1 MFSAV
6 EDVWK
11 PFARDGRL
19 YYFFGPGGMDSLR
32 SNIQAS
38 PRRLFILPESHTV
51 SIDRSELERLLADRP
66 AGSRS
71 AMQAVRESYGDIG
84 LMRERGLSW
93 AEISDLLATLG
104 ITTRDSQPISPVT
117 LRSAFFL
124 VGNEGRGDQ
133 AGDPARPAAATPA
146 ETLAAVHEAA
156 LSAGTKEEMEGE
168 EEAGAGMAGSPDNQ
182 DVNQDDPPPE
192 APAAE
197 PATAAASAAEPIAT
211 DLPEAI
217 PPADDEAPAA
227 TDPDDMVE
235 EAPAAEAPAPA
246 ERPEV
251 QRHEA
256 AVDSPVPEASDGTQ
270 VAADQEPP
278 PHHEAPKPASP
289 APNLL
294 APALDPAAES
304 VAIPVADDPVLDPV
318 TGDSPSAG
326 PLAEEA
332 PAADNAGRSS
342 ESTPKPEPASAAV
355 AQSTRSLASPD
366 KMSHD
371 KPTNVHWKGDRMLGT
386 IFVLN
391 DRGGVGKTLLSHH
404 LMATAMLEGLQLKV
418 VEYEVN
424 ERLARLFG
432 PDVVEHR
439 RITQDF
445 MNMMGSA
452 DGFYEFWD
460 LIGPELQR
468 GGRLFDFGGNIS
480 QWFFNWAEVS
490 GFDYYVGDG
499 ERLTFMVPVTV
510 DLASLSTGMTTLE
523 RVATIAPKAK
533 RVLVENGF
541 SGPFSQLE
549 DSQYAR
555 RKAEMVER
563 EGLQVI
569 SMPPCTAPAWA
580 RLTGHRLDQV
590 ATMTREDLVKLG
602 MTPPVA
608 SRSLIIIH
616 EWLRNM
622 RQALSP
628 YLHDAFRQTPAATKG
643 R

>member
-1 MFSAV
+1 
-6 EDVWK
+6 
-11 PFARDGRL
+11 
-19 YYFFGPGGMDSLR
+19 
-32 SNIQAS
+32 
-38 PRRLFILPESHTV
+38 V
-51 SIDRSELERLLADRP
+51 SIDRTELERLLADRP

-71 AMQAVRESYGDIG
+71 AMQAVRESYTDIG

-93 AEISDLLATLG
+93 SEISDLLAQLG
-104 ITTRDSQPISPVT
+104 VTARANQPISAVT

-124 VGNEGRGDQ
+124 VGNEGRGDSL
-133 AGDPARPAAATPA
+133 GEGESATSA
-146 ETLAAVHEAA
+146 ETLAAVHRAA
-156 LSAGTKEEMEGE
+156 LEAGRPSPPTETEPGE
-168 EEAGAGMAGSPDNQ
+168 TDATADDMPLEEAVAPPGEDAPQEVPFQGES
-182 DVNQDDPPPE
+182 DDSLTAAPPPPE
-192 APAAE
+192 LDALLASLPSQPEPDANDPTLVAPHTETPTLPAA
-197 PATAAASAAEPIAT
+197 
-211 DLPEAI
+211 
-217 PPADDEAPAA
+217 PP
-227 TDPDDMVE
+227 VE
-235 EAPAAEAPAPA
+235 SQGA
-246 ERPEV
+246 R
-251 QRHEA
+251 
-256 AVDSPVPEASDGTQ
+256 T
-270 VAADQEPP
+270 
-278 PHHEAPKPASP
+278 
-289 APNLL
+289 L
-294 APALDPAAES
+294 
-304 VAIPVADDPVLDPV
+304 
-318 TGDSPSAG
+318 
-326 PLAEEA
+326 
-332 PAADNAGRSS
+332 
-342 ESTPKPEPASAAV
+342 
-355 AQSTRSLASPD
+355 
-366 KMSHD
+366 MSHD
-371 KPTNVHWKGDRMLGT
+371 ETTNVFWKGDRMLGT

-432 PDVVEHR
+432 PEMVEHR
-439 RITQDF
+439 RISQDF
-445 MNMMGSA
+445 MNMMGSG

-468 GGRLFDFGGNIS
+468 GGRLYDFGGNIS

-510 DLASLSTGMTTLE
+510 DLASLSTGMATLE
-523 RVATIAPKAK
+523 RVASIAPKAK

-563 EGLQVI
+563 EGLHVI
-569 SMPPCTAPAWA
+569 SMNPCSAPAWA

-608 SRSLIIIH
+608 SRSLIVIH
-616 EWLRNM
+616 EWLRTM
-622 RQALSP
+622 RQSLSP
-628 YLHDAFRQTPAATKG
+628 YLHDALRQTGGVAAKTG

>member
-6 EDVWK
+6 DVVWK

-19 YYFFGPGGMDSLR
+19 YYFFGQRGTDSLR
-32 SNIQAS
+32 SNIQAR

-66 AGSRS
+66 VGNRS
-71 AMQAVRESYGDIG
+71 AMQAVRESYADIG

-93 AEISDLLATLG
+93 AEISDLLARLG
-104 ITTRDSQPISPVT
+104 VTARDNQPISPVT

-124 VGNEGRGDQ
+124 VGNEGRGDA
-133 AGDPARPAAATPA
+133 AGDHAAAAALPV

-156 LSAGTKEEMEGE
+156 LSAGLKDEVDGTDEDSVPDSVADPAVEAMVIGAQPQAETAEDAAGHAADDSGADEPPMETP
-168 EEAGAGMAGSPDNQ
+168 APDGAR
-182 DVNQDDPPPE
+182 
-192 APAAE
+192 E
-197 PATAAASAAEPIAT
+197 PAPKAVEVTAE
-211 DLPEAI
+211 
-217 PPADDEAPAA
+217 
-227 TDPDDMVE
+227 
-235 EAPAAEAPAPA
+235 
-246 ERPEV
+246 
-251 QRHEA
+251 
-256 AVDSPVPEASDGTQ
+256 
-270 VAADQEPP
+270 
-278 PHHEAPKPASP
+278 PASP
-289 APNLL
+289 APDPLTP
-294 APALDPAAES
+294 ATTAAEDRPAEDGSKDDTEAHPAL
-304 VAIPVADDPVLDPV
+304 
-318 TGDSPSAG
+318 
-326 PLAEEA
+326 
-332 PAADNAGRSS
+332 
-342 ESTPKPEPASAAV
+342 PEPAMTKPAAQSASHQTSAAV
-355 AQSTRSLASPD
+355 ARGTGSPVFPPMPPTMTQDDSTNAY
-366 KMSHD
+366 
-371 KPTNVHWKGDRMLGT
+371 WKGDRMLGT

-432 PDVVEHR
+432 QDVVEHR

-445 MNMMGSA
+445 MNMMGSG

-468 GGRLFDFGGNIS
+468 GGRLYDFGGNIS

-490 GFDYYVGDG
+490 GFDYYVGEG

-569 SMPPCTAPAWA
+569 SMSPCAAPAWA

-622 RQALSP
+622 RQSLSP
-628 YLHDAFRQTPAATKG
+628 YLHDAFRQTPATAKA

>member
-1 MFSAV
+1 
-6 EDVWK
+6 
-11 PFARDGRL
+11 
-19 YYFFGPGGMDSLR
+19 MDSLR
-32 SNIQAS
+32 SNIQAL
-38 PRRLFILPESHTV
+38 PRRHFILPESHTV

-66 AGSRS
+66 AGNRS
-71 AMQAVRESYGDIG
+71 AMQAVRESYADIG

-93 AEISDLLATLG
+93 AEISDLLAKLG
-104 ITTRDSQPISPVT
+104 VAARDNQPISPVT

-124 VGNEGRGDQ
+124 VGNEGRGEA
-133 AGDPARPAAATPA
+133 AGDHGAAALPA

-156 LSAGTKEEMEGE
+156 LSAGLKEEAEDADEDGPDE
-168 EEAGAGMAGSPDNQ
+168 DAPPKDDEKDDESDSVVEPEPEAAGSDVEPLTKTAELDGEPDGEDARANAVAEEPLTQ
-182 DVNQDDPPPE
+182 
-192 APAAE
+192 E
-197 PATAAASAAEPIAT
+197 PAPDQGE
-211 DLPEAI
+211 L
-217 PPADDEAPAA
+217 APKA
-227 TDPDDMVE
+227 VE
-235 EAPAAEAPAPA
+235 EPS
-246 ERPEV
+246 
-251 QRHEA
+251 Q
-256 AVDSPVPEASDGTQ
+256 
-270 VAADQEPP
+270 
-278 PHHEAPKPASP
+278 PASP
-289 APNLL
+289 ALDLL
-294 APALDPAAES
+294 APATAVAEDRPAE
-304 VAIPVADDPVLDPV
+304 DE
-318 TGDSPSAG
+318 TGTGED
-326 PLAEEA
+326 E
-332 PAADNAGRSS
+332 
-342 ESTPKPEPASAAV
+342 TPPEPAMTRPEPQPASHRTSAAV
-355 AQSTRSLASPD
+355 ARGTGSPVSPPMPATMTQDDSTNAY
-366 KMSHD
+366 
-371 KPTNVHWKGDRMLGT
+371 WKGDRMLGT

-445 MNMMGSA
+445 MNMMGSG

-468 GGRLFDFGGNIS
+468 GGRLYDFGGNIS

-490 GFDYYVGDG
+490 GFDYYVGEG

-569 SMPPCTAPAWA
+569 SMQPCTAPAWA

-622 RQALSP
+622 RQSLSP
-628 YLHDAFRQTPAATKG
+628 YLHDAFRQTPATAKA

>member
-1 MFSAV
+1 M
-6 EDVWK
+6 
-11 PFARDGRL
+11 
-19 YYFFGPGGMDSLR
+19 
-32 SNIQAS
+32 
-38 PRRLFILPESHTV
+38 
-51 SIDRSELERLLADRP
+51 SIDRTELERLLADRP
-66 AGSRS
+66 AGNRS

-93 AEISDLLATLG
+93 AEISDLLAKLG
-104 ITTRDSQPISPVT
+104 VTARDNQPISAVT

-124 VGNEGRGDQ
+124 VGNEGRGDS
-133 AGDPARPAAATPA
+133 PAEGETATPP
-146 ETLAAVHEAA
+146 ETLAAVHRAA
-156 LSAGTKEEMEGE
+156 LEARRPDTAGVESDSVGNADATPPLPDEETGGLPDTAVSATVVETPTDDHAPSDGVIESVG
-168 EEAGAGMAGSPDNQ
+168 PDTAPEIAE
-182 DVNQDDPPPE
+182 VSSVPPP
-192 APAAE
+192 A
-197 PATAAASAAEPIAT
+197 
-211 DLPEAI
+211 
-217 PPADDEAPAA
+217 
-227 TDPDDMVE
+227 
-235 EAPAAEAPAPA
+235 
-246 ERPEV
+246 
-251 QRHEA
+251 Q
-256 AVDSPVPEASDGTQ
+256 
-270 VAADQEPP
+270 
-278 PHHEAPKPASP
+278 
-289 APNLL
+289 
-294 APALDPAAES
+294 
-304 VAIPVADDPVLDPV
+304 PVAPL
-318 TGDSPSAG
+318 SP
-326 PLAEEA
+326 LVA
-332 PAADNAGRSS
+332 PPSVSHPPSS
-342 ESTPKPEPASAAV
+342 
-355 AQSTRSLASPD
+355 LL
-366 KMSHD
+366 SHD
-371 KPTNVHWKGDRMLGT
+371 ETTNVFWKGDRMLGT

-445 MNMMGSA
+445 MNMMGSG

-460 LIGPELQR
+460 MIGPELQR
-468 GGRLFDFGGNIS
+468 GGRLYDFGGNIS

-510 DLASLSTGMTTLE
+510 DLASLSTGMATLE
-523 RVATIAPKAK
+523 RVASIAPKAK

-563 EGLQVI
+563 EGVHVI
-569 SMPPCTAPAWA
+569 SMNPCTAPAWA

-616 EWLRNM
+616 EWLRGM
-622 RQALSP
+622 RLALAP
-628 YLHDAFRQTPAATKG
+628 YLHDAFRQTGGAPAKAG
-643 R
+643 AR

>member
-1 MFSAV
+1 M
-6 EDVWK
+6 
-11 PFARDGRL
+11 
-19 YYFFGPGGMDSLR
+19 
-32 SNIQAS
+32 
-38 PRRLFILPESHTV
+38 T
-51 SIDRSELERLLADRP
+51 IDRTELERLLADRP
-66 AGSRS
+66 TGNRS

-93 AEISDLLATLG
+93 AEISDVLAKLG
-104 ITTRDSQPISPVT
+104 VTARDNQPISAVT

-124 VGNEGRGDQ
+124 VGNEGRGE
-133 AGDPARPAAATPA
+133 GGEESEAAAAP
-146 ETLAAVHEAA
+146 ETLAAVHQAA
-156 LSAGTKEEMEGE
+156 LDARRPADAEPI
-168 EEAGAGMAGSPDNQ
+168 EA
-182 DVNQDDPPPE
+182 
-192 APAAE
+192 APAAPEAAPVPAVEAAME
-197 PATAAASAAEPIAT
+197 PVAEPETDTAVEVAAEP
-211 DLPEAI
+211 
-217 PPADDEAPAA
+217 
-227 TDPDDMVE
+227 V
-235 EAPAAEAPAPA
+235 AAEPTPEPPAPAPA
-246 ERPEV
+246 APV
-251 QRHEA
+251 PA
-256 AVDSPVPEASDGTQ
+256 AVEEPVPDSAPTPAVD
-270 VAADQEPP
+270 
-278 PHHEAPKPASP
+278 PHPAFDPLSP
-289 APNLL
+289 APEDT
-294 APALDPAAES
+294 P
-304 VAIPVADDPVLDPV
+304 
-318 TGDSPSAG
+318 
-326 PLAEEA
+326 A
-332 PAADNAGRSS
+332 PAAVLEDIPPAV
-342 ESTPKPEPASAAV
+342 EPPAPPSPLPTAPPPTAS
-355 AQSTRSLASPD
+355 QSIRAPV
-366 KMSHD
+366 SHD
-371 KPTNVHWKGDRMLGT
+371 ETTNVTWKGDRMLGT

-432 PDVVEHR
+432 PEVVEHR

-445 MNMMGSA
+445 MNMMGSG

-468 GGRLFDFGGNIS
+468 GGRLYDFGGNIS

-510 DLASLSTGMTTLE
+510 DLASLSTGMATLE
-523 RVATIAPKAK
+523 RVAAIAPKAK

-563 EGLQVI
+563 EGVHVI
-569 SMPPCTAPAWA
+569 SMNPCTAPAWA

-616 EWLRNM
+616 EWLRGM
-622 RQALSP
+622 RLALSP
-628 YLHDAFRQTPAATKG
+628 YLHDAFRQTGGAPAKPG
-643 R
+643 VR

>member
-1 MFSAV
+1 M
-6 EDVWK
+6 
-11 PFARDGRL
+11 
-19 YYFFGPGGMDSLR
+19 
-32 SNIQAS
+32 
-38 PRRLFILPESHTV
+38 

-66 AGSRS
+66 AGNRS
-71 AMQAVRESYGDIG
+71 AMQAVRESYADIV

-93 AEISDLLATLG
+93 AEISDLLAKLG
-104 ITTRDSQPISPVT
+104 ITARDSQPISPVT

-124 VGNEGRGDQ
+124 VGSEGRGE
-133 AGDPARPAAATPA
+133 AGGDHGGAAVMSA

-156 LSAGTKEEMEGE
+156 LTAGKKDESEETGE
-168 EEAGAGMAGSPDNQ
+168 TADSDRAEEA
-182 DVNQDDPPPE
+182 
-192 APAAE
+192 
-197 PATAAASAAEPIAT
+197 AAASAGSPPDQPPVEMSEAQAEPTVSASE
-211 DLPEAI
+211 PSGEE
-217 PPADDEAPAA
+217 PA
-227 TDPDDMVE
+227 
-235 EAPAAEAPAPA
+235 APAP
-246 ERPEV
+246 
-251 QRHEA
+251 
-256 AVDSPVPEASDGTQ
+256 S
-270 VAADQEPP
+270 
-278 PHHEAPKPASP
+278 
-289 APNLL
+289 LL
-294 APALDPAAES
+294 ARLAKD
-304 VAIPVADDPVLDPV
+304 AD
-318 TGDSPSAG
+318 
-326 PLAEEA
+326 EE
-332 PAADNAGRSS
+332 PD
-342 ESTPKPEPASAAV
+342 TVPEPASETPEPDGAREVGTEKAQAPDPEPEPTAEPAPPPVPQPTSTAA
-355 AQSTRSLASPD
+355 AQNTGSLMSPPMHQDDSTNAY
-366 KMSHD
+366 
-371 KPTNVHWKGDRMLGT
+371 WKGDRMLGT

-445 MNMMGSA
+445 MNMMGSG

-468 GGRLFDFGGNIS
+468 GGRLYDFGGNIS

-569 SMPPCTAPAWA
+569 SMSPCTAPAWA

-628 YLHDAFRQTPAATKG
+628 YLHDAFRQTPATAKA

>member
-1 MFSAV
+1 
-6 EDVWK
+6 
-11 PFARDGRL
+11 
-19 YYFFGPGGMDSLR
+19 
-32 SNIQAS
+32 
-38 PRRLFILPESHTV
+38 
-51 SIDRSELERLLADRP
+51 
-66 AGSRS
+66 
-71 AMQAVRESYGDIG
+71 MQAVRESYTDIG

-93 AEISDLLATLG
+93 AEISDVLAKLG
-104 ITTRDSQPISPVT
+104 VTARANQPISAVT

-124 VGNEGRGDQ
+124 VGNEGRGDSL
-133 AGDPARPAAATPA
+133 GDGESATPA
-146 ETLAAVHEAA
+146 ETLAAVHRAA
-156 LSAGTKEEMEGE
+156 LEAGRPAAETTPNGADETANELLFDEPPVASRDDAPE
-168 EEAGAGMAGSPDNQ
+168 SEASSVEEALPSVDDPSLLDMDAPIESPP
-182 DVNQDDPPPE
+182 PPPE
-192 APAAE
+192 PDTVDPALAAPDTE
-197 PATAAASAAEPIAT
+197 TPTLPATP
-211 DLPEAI
+211 L
-217 PPADDEAPAA
+217 
-227 TDPDDMVE
+227 VE
-235 EAPAAEAPAPA
+235 SQGA
-246 ERPEV
+246 R
-251 QRHEA
+251 
-256 AVDSPVPEASDGTQ
+256 T
-270 VAADQEPP
+270 
-278 PHHEAPKPASP
+278 
-289 APNLL
+289 L
-294 APALDPAAES
+294 
-304 VAIPVADDPVLDPV
+304 
-318 TGDSPSAG
+318 
-326 PLAEEA
+326 
-332 PAADNAGRSS
+332 
-342 ESTPKPEPASAAV
+342 
-355 AQSTRSLASPD
+355 
-366 KMSHD
+366 MSHD
-371 KPTNVHWKGDRMLGT
+371 ETTNVFWKGDRMLGT

-432 PDVVEHR
+432 PEMVEHR

-445 MNMMGSA
+445 MNMMGSG

-468 GGRLFDFGGNIS
+468 GGRLYDFGGNIS

-510 DLASLSTGMTTLE
+510 DLASLSTGMATLE

-563 EGLQVI
+563 EGLHVI
-569 SMPPCTAPAWA
+569 SMNPCSAPAWA

-608 SRSLIIIH
+608 SRSLIVIH
-616 EWLRNM
+616 EWLRTM

-628 YLHDAFRQTPAATKG
+628 YLHDALRQTGGVAAKTG

>member
-1 MFSAV
+1 
-6 EDVWK
+6 
-11 PFARDGRL
+11 
-19 YYFFGPGGMDSLR
+19 
-32 SNIQAS
+32 
-38 PRRLFILPESHTV
+38 V

-66 AGSRS
+66 AGNRS
-71 AMQAVRESYGDIG
+71 AMQAVRESYADIG

-93 AEISDLLATLG
+93 AEISDLLAKLG
-104 ITTRDSQPISPVT
+104 ITARDSQPISPVT

-124 VGNEGRGDQ
+124 VGNEGRGE
-133 AGDPARPAAATPA
+133 AVGDHGGAAAAMPA

-156 LSAGTKEEMEGE
+156 LSAGLMGEDEEPPET
-168 EEAGAGMAGSPDNQ
+168 ALIAGSDHADEAAAVSVDAAP
-182 DVNQDDPPPE
+182 VPPP
-192 APAAE
+192 AK
-197 PATAAASAAEPIAT
+197 T
-211 DLPEAI
+211 PEAD
-217 PPADDEAPAA
+217 PEADMESA
-227 TDPDDMVE
+227 
-235 EAPAAEAPAPA
+235 
-246 ERPEV
+246 
-251 QRHEA
+251 
-256 AVDSPVPEASDGTQ
+256 DSVPEP
-270 VAADQEPP
+270 EP
-278 PHHEAPKPASP
+278 ESEPASP
-289 APNLL
+289 APSLL
-294 APALDPAAES
+294 APAAKEAEDQPAADGETGAETSAPEPEAAVES
-304 VAIPVADDPVLDPV
+304 D
-318 TGDSPSAG
+318 
-326 PLAEEA
+326 AEEA
-332 PAADNAGRSS
+332 PAP
-342 ESTPKPEPASAAV
+342 EPVPEPTPEPAARPAPQPTSTAA
-355 AQSTRSLASPD
+355 AQNTGSLMSPPMLQD
-366 KMSHD
+366 DS
-371 KPTNVHWKGDRMLGT
+371 TNVHWKGDRMLGT

-445 MNMMGSA
+445 MNMMGSG

-468 GGRLFDFGGNIS
+468 GGRLYDFGGNIS

-569 SMPPCTAPAWA
+569 SMSPCAAPAWA

-628 YLHDAFRQTPAATKG
+628 YLHDAFRQTPATAKA

>member
-1 MFSAV
+1 M
-6 EDVWK
+6 
-11 PFARDGRL
+11 
-19 YYFFGPGGMDSLR
+19 
-32 SNIQAS
+32 
-38 PRRLFILPESHTV
+38 

-66 AGSRS
+66 AGNRS
-71 AMQAVRESYGDIG
+71 AMQAVRESYADIG

-93 AEISDLLATLG
+93 AEISDLLAKLG
-104 ITTRDSQPISPVT
+104 VTARDNQPISPVT

-124 VGNEGRGDQ
+124 VGNEGRSDPVGDSG
-133 AGDPARPAAATPA
+133 AVTVMPA
-146 ETLAAVHEAA
+146 EMLTAVHEAA
-156 LSAGTKEEMEGE
+156 LAAGLKDETEMD
-168 EEAGAGMAGSPDNQ
+168 AGSDSGTEPVGEAVRLDSQ
-182 DVNQDDPPPE
+182 TPAELSTDAADD
-192 APAAE
+192 
-197 PATAAASAAEPIAT
+197 TANVIAT
-211 DLPEAI
+211 VSLPDEEPVTGEAVTEVQTS
-217 PPADDEAPAA
+217 AEA
-227 TDPDDMVE
+227 
-235 EAPAAEAPAPA
+235 APAPQSDA
-246 ERPEV
+246 AGPES
-251 QRHEA
+251 A
-256 AVDSPVPEASDGTQ
+256 
-270 VAADQEPP
+270 PP
-278 PHHEAPKPASP
+278 GPD
-289 APNLL
+289 LL
-294 APALDPAAES
+294 APATMVVNDESAEKERPEDG
-304 VAIPVADDPVLDPV
+304 ANDDPETHDAL
-318 TGDSPSAG
+318 
-326 PLAEEA
+326 
-332 PAADNAGRSS
+332 
-342 ESTPKPEPASAAV
+342 PEPAMTRPAPLPVSNQTSTAV
-355 AQSTRSLASPD
+355 APGTGLPVSQPMPATMTQDDSTNAYL
-366 KMSHD
+366 
-371 KPTNVHWKGDRMLGT
+371 KGDRMLGT

-445 MNMMGSA
+445 MNMMGSG

-468 GGRLFDFGGNIS
+468 GGRLYDFGGNIS

-569 SMPPCTAPAWA
+569 SMQPCTA
-580 RLTGHRLDQV
+580 
-590 ATMTREDLVKLG
+590 
-602 MTPPVA
+602 
-608 SRSLIIIH
+608 
-616 EWLRNM
+616 
-622 RQALSP
+622 
-628 YLHDAFRQTPAATKG
+628 
-643 R
+643 

>member
-1 MFSAV
+1 
-6 EDVWK
+6 
-11 PFARDGRL
+11 
-19 YYFFGPGGMDSLR
+19 MDSLQ
-32 SNIQAS
+32 SNIRAL
-38 PRRLFILPESHTV
+38 PRRHFLLPESHTV

-66 AGSRS
+66 AGNRS
-71 AMQAVRESYGDIG
+71 AMQAVRESYADIG

-93 AEISDLLATLG
+93 AEISDLLAKLG
-104 ITTRDSQPISPVT
+104 VTARDNQPISPVT

-124 VGNEGRGDQ
+124 VGNEGRGET
-133 AGDPARPAAATPA
+133 AGDHGAAALPA

-156 LSAGTKEEMEGE
+156 LSAGLKDVEADGVDEDDGSDSVVEPVAETVGVADEDVGEHAVAEEPLTQDPAPE
-168 EEAGAGMAGSPDNQ
+168 EVE
-182 DVNQDDPPPE
+182 
-192 APAAE
+192 PAAK
-197 PATAAASAAEPIAT
+197 A
-211 DLPEAI
+211 
-217 PPADDEAPAA
+217 
-227 TDPDDMVE
+227 VE
-235 EAPAAEAPAPA
+235 QPSE
-246 ERPEV
+246 
-251 QRHEA
+251 
-256 AVDSPVPEASDGTQ
+256 S
-270 VAADQEPP
+270 
-278 PHHEAPKPASP
+278 ASP
-289 APNLL
+289 APDLL
-294 APALDPAAES
+294 APATTVAGDWPAEDEAG
-304 VAIPVADDPVLDPV
+304 
-318 TGDSPSAG
+318 TGTYET
-326 PLAEEA
+326 L
-332 PAADNAGRSS
+332 S
-342 ESTPKPEPASAAV
+342 EPELIKPEPQPASHRTSAAV
-355 AQSTRSLASPD
+355 AHGTGSPVFPPMPATMTQDDSTNAY
-366 KMSHD
+366 
-371 KPTNVHWKGDRMLGT
+371 WKGDRMLGT

-432 PDVVEHR
+432 QDVVEHR

-445 MNMMGSA
+445 MNMMGSG

-468 GGRLFDFGGNIS
+468 GGRLYDFGGNIS

-490 GFDYYVGDG
+490 GFDYYVGEG

-569 SMPPCTAPAWA
+569 SMQPCTAPAWA

-622 RQALSP
+622 RQSLSP
-628 YLHDAFRQTPAATKG
+628 YLHDAFRQTPATAKT

>member
-1 MFSAV
+1 M
-6 EDVWK
+6 
-11 PFARDGRL
+11 
-19 YYFFGPGGMDSLR
+19 
-32 SNIQAS
+32 
-38 PRRLFILPESHTV
+38 

-66 AGSRS
+66 AGNRS
-71 AMQAVRESYGDIG
+71 AMQAVRESYADIG

-93 AEISDLLATLG
+93 AEISDLLAKLG
-104 ITTRDSQPISPVT
+104 ITARDSQPISPVT

-124 VGNEGRGDQ
+124 VGNEGRGEA
-133 AGDPARPAAATPA
+133 AGDLGSAAAAMPA

-156 LSAGTKEEMEGE
+156 LAAGLKDGDGDAAGSAPA
-168 EEAGAGMAGSPDNQ
+168 EEAAAVPADAAPVQ
-182 DVNQDDPPPE
+182 PPAETPE
-192 APAAE
+192 ADPEPTISVSE
-197 PATAAASAAEPIAT
+197 PATEEPV
-211 DLPEAI
+211 
-217 PPADDEAPAA
+217 PPAP
-227 TDPDDMVE
+227 
-235 EAPAAEAPAPA
+235 
-246 ERPEV
+246 
-251 QRHEA
+251 
-256 AVDSPVPEASDGTQ
+256 S
-270 VAADQEPP
+270 
-278 PHHEAPKPASP
+278 
-289 APNLL
+289 LL
-294 APALDPAAES
+294 APAVKETDDEPAAATVPE
-304 VAIPVADDPVLDPV
+304 PVAETPKPDAV
-318 TGDSPSAG
+318 GEIE
-326 PLAEEA
+326 AEEA
-332 PAADNAGRSS
+332 PAP
-342 ESTPKPEPASAAV
+342 EPIPEPTPEPAPQPVPHPTSTAA
-355 AQSTRSLASPD
+355 AQNTGSLMSPPMLQDDSTNAY
-366 KMSHD
+366 
-371 KPTNVHWKGDRMLGT
+371 WKGDRMLGT

-445 MNMMGSA
+445 MNMMGSG

-468 GGRLFDFGGNIS
+468 GGRLYDFGGNIS

-569 SMPPCTAPAWA
+569 SMSPCTAPAWA
-580 RLTGHRLDQV
+580 RLTGHRIDQV

-628 YLHDAFRQTPAATKG
+628 YLHDAFRQTPAAAKA

>member
-1 MFSAV
+1 M
-6 EDVWK
+6 
-11 PFARDGRL
+11 
-19 YYFFGPGGMDSLR
+19 
-32 SNIQAS
+32 
-38 PRRLFILPESHTV
+38 

-66 AGSRS
+66 AGNRS
-71 AMQAVRESYGDIG
+71 AMQAVRESYADIG

-93 AEISDLLATLG
+93 AEISDLLAKLG
-104 ITTRDSQPISPVT
+104 VTARDNQPISPVT

-124 VGNEGRGDQ
+124 VGNEGRGEA
-133 AGDPARPAAATPA
+133 AGDHGAAALPA
-146 ETLAAVHEAA
+146 ETLAALHEAA
-156 LSAGTKEEMEGE
+156 LSAG
-168 EEAGAGMAGSPDNQ
+168 
-182 DVNQDDPPPE
+182 
-192 APAAE
+192 
-197 PATAAASAAEPIAT
+197 
-211 DLPEAI
+211 LR
-217 PPADDEAPAA
+217 DEAADADEHGPDEHGPDEDGPEKEDGKNGGSDSAVEPVTEAA
-227 TDPDDMVE
+227 DSDAELLTETTDPDGELEGEDARANAVADEPPTQE
-235 EAPAAEAPAPA
+235 EPAPA
-246 ERPEV
+246 EEGKP
-251 QRHEA
+251 
-256 AVDSPVPEASDGTQ
+256 
-270 VAADQEPP
+270 
-278 PHHEAPKPASP
+278 APKAVEEPSQPASP
-289 APNLL
+289 ALDLL
-294 APALDPAAES
+294 TPATAVAEDRPAE
-304 VAIPVADDPVLDPV
+304 DE
-318 TGDSPSAG
+318 TGTGED
-326 PLAEEA
+326 E
-332 PAADNAGRSS
+332 
-342 ESTPKPEPASAAV
+342 TPPEPAMTRPEPQPASHQTSTAV
-355 AQSTRSLASPD
+355 APGTGSPVFPPMPATMTQDDSTNAY
-366 KMSHD
+366 
-371 KPTNVHWKGDRMLGT
+371 WKGDRMLGT

-445 MNMMGSA
+445 MNMMGSG

-468 GGRLFDFGGNIS
+468 GGRLYDFGGNIS

-490 GFDYYVGDG
+490 GFDYYVGEG

-569 SMPPCTAPAWA
+569 SMQPCTAPAWA

-622 RQALSP
+622 RQSLSP
-628 YLHDAFRQTPAATKG
+628 YLHDAFRQTPATAKA

>member
-1 MFSAV
+1 
-6 EDVWK
+6 
-11 PFARDGRL
+11 
-19 YYFFGPGGMDSLR
+19 MDSLR
-32 SNIQAS
+32 SNIQAL
-38 PRRLFILPESHTV
+38 PRRHFILPESHTV

-66 AGSRS
+66 AGNRS
-71 AMQAVRESYGDIG
+71 AMQAVRESYADIG

-93 AEISDLLATLG
+93 AEISDLLAKLG
-104 ITTRDSQPISPVT
+104 VAARDNQPISPVT

-124 VGNEGRGDQ
+124 VGNEGRGEA
-133 AGDPARPAAATPA
+133 AGDHGAAALPA

-156 LSAGTKEEMEGE
+156 LSAGLKEEAEDADEGGPENDGEKDDGRDSVVEPVTEAADSDVELLTETTGLDGGLDGEDAQANAVAEEPLTQEPAPQEGE
-168 EEAGAGMAGSPDNQ
+168 P
-182 DVNQDDPPPE
+182 
-192 APAAE
+192 APKA
-197 PATAAASAAEPIAT
+197 
-211 DLPEAI
+211 
-217 PPADDEAPAA
+217 
-227 TDPDDMVE
+227 VE
-235 EAPAAEAPAPA
+235 ESS
-246 ERPEV
+246 
-251 QRHEA
+251 Q
-256 AVDSPVPEASDGTQ
+256 
-270 VAADQEPP
+270 
-278 PHHEAPKPASP
+278 PASP
-289 APNLL
+289 ALDLL
-294 APALDPAAES
+294 APATAVAEDRPAE
-304 VAIPVADDPVLDPV
+304 DE
-318 TGDSPSAG
+318 TGTGED
-326 PLAEEA
+326 E
-332 PAADNAGRSS
+332 
-342 ESTPKPEPASAAV
+342 TPPEPAMTRPEPQPASHRTSTAV
-355 AQSTRSLASPD
+355 ARGTGSPVFPPMPATMTQDDSTNAY
-366 KMSHD
+366 
-371 KPTNVHWKGDRMLGT
+371 WKGDRMLGT

-445 MNMMGSA
+445 MNMMGSG

-468 GGRLFDFGGNIS
+468 GGRLYDFGGNIS

-490 GFDYYVGDG
+490 GFDYYVGEG

-569 SMPPCTAPAWA
+569 SMQPCTAPAWA

-622 RQALSP
+622 RQSLSP
-628 YLHDAFRQTPAATKG
+628 YLHDAFRQTPATAKA

>member
-1 MFSAV
+1 M
-6 EDVWK
+6 
-11 PFARDGRL
+11 
-19 YYFFGPGGMDSLR
+19 
-32 SNIQAS
+32 
-38 PRRLFILPESHTV
+38 
-51 SIDRSELERLLADRP
+51 SIDRTELERLLADRP

-71 AMQAVRESYGDIG
+71 AMQAVRESYTDIG

-93 AEISDLLATLG
+93 SEISDLLAQLG
-104 ITTRDSQPISPVT
+104 VTARANQPISAVT

-124 VGNEGRGDQ
+124 VGNEGRGDSL
-133 AGDPARPAAATPA
+133 GEGESATPA
-146 ETLAAVHEAA
+146 ETLAAVHRAA
-156 LSAGTKEEMEGE
+156 LEAGRPSPPTKTEPSETDATADDMPL
-168 EEAGAGMAGSPDNQ
+168 EEAVA
-182 DVNQDDPPPE
+182 PPGE
-192 APAAE
+192 DAPQ
-197 PATAAASAAEPIAT
+197 
-211 DLPEAI
+211 
-217 PPADDEAPAA
+217 
-227 TDPDDMVE
+227 
-235 EAPAAEAPAPA
+235 
-246 ERPEV
+246 EV
-251 QRHEA
+251 PFQGESD
-256 AVDSPVPEASDGTQ
+256 DSPTVAPPSPELD
-270 VAADQEPP
+270 
-278 PHHEAPKPASP
+278 APSASP
-289 APNLL
+289 QPQ
-294 APALDPAAES
+294 
-304 VAIPVADDPVLDPV
+304 
-318 TGDSPSAG
+318 
-326 PLAEEA
+326 
-332 PAADNAGRSS
+332 
-342 ESTPKPEPASAAV
+342 PEPDANDPTLVASH
-355 AQSTRSLASPD
+355 TETPTLPTASPVESQGARTL
-366 KMSHD
+366 MSHD
-371 KPTNVHWKGDRMLGT
+371 ETTNVFWKGDRMLGT

-432 PDVVEHR
+432 PEMVEHR
-439 RITQDF
+439 RISQDF
-445 MNMMGSA
+445 MNMMGSG

-468 GGRLFDFGGNIS
+468 GGRLYDFGGNIS

-510 DLASLSTGMTTLE
+510 DLASLSTGMATLE

-563 EGLQVI
+563 EGLHVI
-569 SMPPCTAPAWA
+569 SMNPCSAPAWA

-608 SRSLIIIH
+608 SRSLIVIH
-616 EWLRNM
+616 EWLRTM
-622 RQALSP
+622 RQSLSP
-628 YLHDAFRQTPAATKG
+628 YLHDALRQTGGVAAKTG

>member
-1 MFSAV
+1 MASHHHSV
-6 EDVWK
+6 LPN
-11 PFARDGRL
+11 PF
-19 YYFFGPGGMDSLR
+19 
-32 SNIQAS
+32 I
-38 PRRLFILPESHTV
+38 RRTVTV
-51 SIDRSELERLLADRP
+51 SIDRTELERLLADRP
-66 AGSRS
+66 TGNRS
-71 AMQAVRESYGDIG
+71 AMQAVRESYADIG

-93 AEISDLLATLG
+93 AEISDLLAKLG
-104 ITTRDSQPISPVT
+104 ITARDNQPISPVT

-124 VGNEGRGDQ
+124 VGNEERSGE
-133 AGDPARPAAATPA
+133 PAAEAPAATSA
-146 ETLAAVHEAA
+146 ETLAAVHQAA
-156 LSAGTKEEMEGE
+156 L
-168 EEAGAGMAGSPDNQ
+168 EARRGAAVEVDAAEAVAVAEPVVEPVAKTETPAQDARVGSVADPAPEPL
-182 DVNQDDPPPE
+182 PPPE
-192 APAAE
+192 PEPAAEEAVAATAEPPSLQPTVPGPAVTGPTVPEPAIPKPAPVAVEPSPPPGPTAAAAPAA
-197 PATAAASAAEPIAT
+197 P
-211 DLPEAI
+211 LPT
-217 PPADDEAPAA
+217 PPSFDE
-227 TDPDDMVE
+227 
-235 EAPAAEAPAPA
+235 
-246 ERPEV
+246 
-251 QRHEA
+251 
-256 AVDSPVPEASDGTQ
+256 
-270 VAADQEPP
+270 
-278 PHHEAPKPASP
+278 
-289 APNLL
+289 
-294 APALDPAAES
+294 
-304 VAIPVADDPVLDPV
+304 
-318 TGDSPSAG
+318 
-326 PLAEEA
+326 
-332 PAADNAGRSS
+332 
-342 ESTPKPEPASAAV
+342 
-355 AQSTRSLASPD
+355 
-366 KMSHD
+366 
-371 KPTNVHWKGDRMLGT
+371 PTNVIWKGDRMLGT

-432 PDVVEHR
+432 QEMVEHR
-439 RITQDF
+439 KITQDF
-445 MNMMGSA
+445 MNMMGSG

-468 GGRLFDFGGNIS
+468 GGRLYDFGGNIS

-510 DLASLSTGMTTLE
+510 DLASLSTGMSTLE

-563 EGLQVI
+563 EGLHVI
-569 SMPPCTAPAWA
+569 SMNPCTAPAWA

-628 YLHDAFRQTPAATKG
+628 YLHDAFRQTAGTAKAG
-643 R
+643 AR